1 MNYDFQFA
9 DVFAAWPLLAKGTWI
24 TIQLS
29 LTATVLGLL
38 VAILC
43 AWGKTWGPAPLRA
56 VINAYIELIR
66 NTPFLVQLF
75 FFFFALPAIGLRWSP
90 YTAALTAMVVN
101 LGAYATEIIRAGIQ
115 SIPKGQVEAGLALSL
130 RPHQVFRYIILKPA
144 MRAIFPAL
152 TSQFILLMLSSAV
165 VSVISADDLTSV
177 AANLQSKTFRSFE
190 IYIVV
195 TLIYL
200 GAGAGLLGAVPAD
213 PASPALLPGSTLRN
227 HGMRTFGYSDFMFIL
242 QAAQW
247 TILLSLIAFVGG
259 ALGGLAVALART
271 ADSRLAQRLS
281 TGFIQVFQGTPL
293 LMQLFLVFFGAPV
306 LGLDVEPV
314 GGRRRRR
321 SSCNTSAFLGEI
333 WRGGIQAVPR
343 GQWEAAEA
351 LGLHYGARMRYV
363 VLPQAFKI
371 ALPPT
376 VGLHGAGDQGHVA
389 GRDHRLHRSDAGR
402 RRSSTTPPS
411 SRCIVFSVVGA
422 IYFACAGRCRSA
434 AGRMEQRHAAA
445 QATAEH
451 YRLTVRPHPGD
462 MTMTRSLR
470 RRFVASPRSSP
481 APLLGAWA
489 PASAQTVDEIKKKG
503 TINVGLLVDFPP
515 YGTVDAQN
523 KPDGY
528 DADVAKLFAKDLG
541 VKLNSCP

>member
-1 MNYDFQFA
+1 VNYDFQFA

-43 AWGKTWGPAPLRA
+43 AWGKTWGPAWVRA
-56 VINAYIELIR
+56 VVNAYIELIR

-200 GAGAGLLGAVPAD
+200 
-213 PASPALLPGSTLRN
+213 ALALAFSALFRLIQ
-227 HGMRTFGYSDFMFIL
+227 HR
-242 QAAQW
+242 
-247 TILLSLIAFVGG
+247 LLSYP
-259 ALGGLAVALART
+259 
-271 ADSRLAQRLS
+271 D
-281 TGFIQVFQGTPL
+281 
-293 LMQLFLVFFGAPV
+293 
-306 LGLDVEPV
+306 
-314 GGRRRRR
+314 RR
-321 SSCNTSAFLGEI
+321 
-333 WRGGIQAVPR
+333 
-343 GQWEAAEA
+343 
-351 LGLHYGARMRYV
+351 
-363 VLPQAFKI
+363 
-371 ALPPT
+371 
-376 VGLHGAGDQGHVA
+376 
-389 GRDHRLHRSDAGR
+389 
-402 RRSSTTPPS
+402 
-411 SRCIVFSVVGA
+411 
-422 IYFACAGRCRSA
+422 
-434 AGRMEQRHAAA
+434 
-445 QATAEH
+445 
-451 YRLTVRPHPGD
+451 
-462 MTMTRSLR
+462 
-470 RRFVASPRSSP
+470 
-481 APLLGAWA
+481 
-489 PASAQTVDEIKKKG
+489 
-503 TINVGLLVDFPP
+503 
-515 YGTVDAQN
+515 
-523 KPDGY
+523 
-528 DADVAKLFAKDLG
+528 
-541 VKLNSCP
+541 